1 MAALLGRELI
11 REVVASTWAVKVSSA
26 MTAIIALIICL
37 ASLLTVGRSSA
48 ADDQLA
54 ARLDEAG
61 TRSFSIVDVQD
72 SNFLGAPVHEAIS
85 GLSTVEYAYGFSVAT
100 DAVNTLVGDGGP
112 AVSARVFSGDI
123 REAVT
128 LIEGRWPVE
137 GEAIV
142 DARSQRAL
150 RMVDPY
156 GSVTLLD
163 NGAEAN
169 VVGRYEPNV
178 AIDGLD
184 SVLIID
190 DRLTPQ
196 VLQVI
201 VDHYSHLDSVMFEVN
216 AIIGAKDPQLL
227 RIQPPVSIA
236 ALADS
241 VAGDLT
247 DYSTS
252 VLYGVMGVGGF
263 VCAVVVFADALTRR
277 SDLGRRMALG
287 ATRAIIVA
295 YTVGRTL
302 IPACLGAIIGC
313 LAGLAITAQMGFT
326 APYDFTAGVGI
337 LTVLVMGIAAVPASL
352 WAANQDP
359 VTVLRTP

>member
-1 MAALLGRELI
+1 MRGRELM
-11 REVVASTWAVKVSSA
+11 REILVSTWAIKVSSG

-54 ARLDEAG
+54 ARLDDAG
-61 TRSFSIVDVQD
+61 TRSFSIVDVQ
-72 SNFLGAPVHEAIS
+72 SNNYLGTSVREAIAGIS
-85 GLSTVEYAYGFSVAT
+85 SVDHAYGFSIAADV
-100 DAVNTLVGDGGP
+100 VNTLVGDGGP
-112 AVSARVFSGDI
+112 AVAARVFSGDI

-128 LIEGRWPVE
+128 LVEGRWPGD
-137 GEAIV
+137 GEAII
-142 DARSQRAL
+142 DASAQRAL
-150 RMVDPY
+150 GMEGPY
-156 GSVTLLD
+156 GSVTVLE
-163 NGAEAN
+163 NRKEAN
-169 VVGRYEPNV
+169 VVGRFEPKV
-178 AIDGLD
+178 AIDGLAA
-184 SVLIID
+184 VLIID
-190 DRLTPQ
+190 ESATPQ

-201 VDHYSHLDSVMFEVN
+201 VDHYNHLDGVMAEAN

-247 DYSTS
+247 NYSTS
-252 VLYGVMGVGGF
+252 VLYGVLGVGGF
-263 VCAVVVFADALTRR
+263 VCAVVVLADALTRR

-287 ATRAIIVA
+287 ATRSTIVA

-302 IPACLGAIIGC
+302 VPALVGALIGC
-313 LAGLAITAQMGFT
+313 LVGLALTAKMGFM
-326 APYDFTAGVGI
+326 APLDFTIGVGI
-337 LTVLVMGIAAVPASL
+337 LTVLVMCVAAIPASL